1 MVQTIQILCGG
12 CGNPMAVALEHL
24 GAQVQCPYCQ
34 AVVQTPTS
42 AHAPSPGPDLAP
54 PQPTPAPPP
63 PPVPALMDDA
73 NSAKPPVHAFADGP
87 TEHAAATYESADET
101 PSEEEEPVD
110 IAAMRDRVRQAR
122 RASTMSAT
130 LLVYLVPFVI
140 CCTGFIA
147 YLLYIRPSIN
157 DFHWLAP

>member
-42 AHAPSPGPDLAP
+42 AHAPSPGPDLASP
-54 PQPTPAPPP
+54 PQPQPPA
-63 PPVPALMDDA
+63 VSALPDDA
-73 NSAKPPVHAFADGP
+73 HAAKPSAHAFADGP
-87 TEHAAATYESADET
+87 TEHATATYEPADEA

-147 YLLYIRPSIN
+147 YLLYLRPSI
-157 DFHWLAP
+157 DSFQWLAP